1 MPESLRTNAPSF
13 LFTLRI
19 RINPC
24 TSANASI
31 HPFGNIVLATC
42 NIPFQ
47 NGSAIN
53 GVTVLNGQPPSLSA
67 PYEGDVDNEK
77 WWWVCC
83 LEFCFCL
90 L

>member
-1 MPESLRTNAPSF
+1 MGHPVQSNLIGCRTGNMIKGSMGKKLYYFPS
-13 LFTLRI
+13 
-19 RINPC
+19 
-24 TSANASI
+24 
-31 HPFGNIVLATC
+31 
-42 NIPFQ
+42 FQ

-53 GVTVLNGQPPSLSA
+53 GVTVLNGQPPSSLSA

>member
-1 MPESLRTNAPSF
+1 MNESMNLVLGTTCFTF
-13 LFTLRI
+13 LLSKQ
-19 RINPC
+19 
-24 TSANASI
+24 SARI
-31 HPFGNIVLATC
+31 HPIN
-42 NIPFQ
+42 PFQ

-53 GVTVLNGQPPSLSA
+53 GVTVLNGQPASLSA

>member
-1 MPESLRTNAPSF
+1 MTIFLCNMLHLRNLLT
-13 LFTLRI
+13 
-19 RINPC
+19 
-24 TSANASI
+24 
-31 HPFGNIVLATC
+31 
-42 NIPFQ
+42 FQ

>member
-1 MPESLRTNAPSF
+1 MYIFNGICFPL
-13 LFTLRI
+13 
-19 RINPC
+19 
-24 TSANASI
+24 
-31 HPFGNIVLATC
+31 
-42 NIPFQ
+42 Q

-53 GVTVLNGQPPSLSA
+53 GVTVLNGQPASSLSA
-67 PYEGDVDNEK
+67 PYESDVDNEK

>member
-1 MPESLRTNAPSF
+1 MNIFLCNMNTYASFTQFTNCARAF
-13 LFTLRI
+13 
-19 RINPC
+19 
-24 TSANASI
+24 
-31 HPFGNIVLATC
+31 
-42 NIPFQ
+42 PFQ

-53 GVTVLNGQPPSLSA
+53 GVTVLNGQPPSSLSA

>member
-1 MPESLRTNAPSF
+1 MEESREIA
-13 LFTLRI
+13 
-19 RINPC
+19 
-24 TSANASI
+24 
-31 HPFGNIVLATC
+31 
-42 NIPFQ
+42 FQ

-53 GVTVLNGQPPSLSA
+53 GVTVLNGQPSSLSA
-67 PYEGDVDNEK
+67 PYEGDIDNEK